1 MLEWECTKI
10 FTSHVAVCLWIFLW
24 MWKKNL
30 PSSSLLAEQ
39 ALQPA
44 SQSRKSCVWVAYQP
58 PAASLQEQV
67 LLSYCFQYQTTG
79 RRHEFFS
86 VYILLHLSHTCPLTF
101 FFSSFRYL
109 TSSWWWERTSFTALE
124 SPTKTGS
131 WGSARTATV
140 TQGEDA
146 HTPLLPRLW
155 PASVLLIIV
164 QSTKY

>member
-101 FFSSFRYL
+101 FFFLLQVFDFFLMMRADFLHRLGVPNKDRVMRFSPYCYCD
-109 TSSWWWERTSFTALE
+109 TGWGCTYTAFATPMTCIFSAYY
-124 SPTKTGS
+124 SP
-131 WGSARTATV
+131 
-140 TQGEDA
+140 
-146 HTPLLPRLW
+146 
-155 PASVLLIIV
+155 IN
-164 QSTKY
+164 